1 MKLSPWR
8 VNQGGVSLT
17 VERDGDPEV
26 ALTSARRPLLLIHGS
41 TTDASLWDD
50 TRDALGQ
57 GRPLY
62 LVNRRGRAG
71 SGDAPGYHINAE
83 GADLAAVLDAISQ
96 HHQGARV
103 DVVAHS
109 YGALCLLIALAEAG
123 TPVERTVIYEPPLL
137 PVSLLPAPSF
147 TAAME
152 DELRAGRREQV
163 VEGFFRAVEGLN
175 DRQLAK
181 LRSMPAWAMRV
192 AAAATIPRELESVR
206 HYRIPAGLDAW
217 VRPVRFLVGGL
228 SPSVIREASAEVAA
242 RFPHATTEVLPGQR
256 HGAMTSAP
264 ALFVDAVLA
273 FLGALPV
280 D

>member
-1 MKLSPWR
+1 MKLSPWT
-8 VNQGGVSLT
+8 VNGSGVTLT
-17 VERDGDPEV
+17 VERGGDPDL
-26 ALTSARRPLLLIHGS
+26 AAHRPLLLIHGS

-71 SGDAPGYHINAE
+71 SGDAPGYDVARE
-83 GADLAAVLDAISQ
+83 GADLAAVLEAISS
-96 HHQGARV
+96 HHQDARV

-109 YGALCLLIALAEAG
+109 YGALCLLIALAEGKA
-123 TPVERTVIYEPPLL
+123 PVERTVIYEPPLL
-137 PVSLLPAPSF
+137 PLALLPAPSF

-152 DELRAGRREQV
+152 DELRAGRPEEV

-181 LRSMPAWAMRV
+181 LRSMPAWSMRV
-192 AAAATIPRELESVR
+192 AAASTIPRELESVR
-206 HYRIPAGLDAW
+206 HYRMPPGLEAW
-217 VRPVRFLVGGL
+217 TRPVLFLVGGL
-228 SPSVIREASAEVAA
+228 SPPVMRRASAEVAA
-242 RFPHATTEVLPGQR
+242 RFPRTTTEVLPGQR

-273 FLGALPV
+273 FLSSPG